1 MEKPTDNLQ
10 GRPSMA
16 AMQETIESLRAE
28 INEMKNSGGNTK
40 EVTALRADLKA
51 LQDELATE
59 KRKPAPAAND
69 GNEKNHAQPET
80 PPRFRFGFWG

>member
-1 MEKPTDNLQ
+1 MENPADSLQ

-28 INEMKNSGGNTK
+28 INEMKNSGGNAK
-40 EVTALRADLKA
+40 EITVLRADLKA
-51 LQDELATE
+51 IQDELAAATQ
-59 KRKPAPAAND
+59 KSGPAAND
-69 GNEKNHAQPET
+69 ENEKNHAQPET